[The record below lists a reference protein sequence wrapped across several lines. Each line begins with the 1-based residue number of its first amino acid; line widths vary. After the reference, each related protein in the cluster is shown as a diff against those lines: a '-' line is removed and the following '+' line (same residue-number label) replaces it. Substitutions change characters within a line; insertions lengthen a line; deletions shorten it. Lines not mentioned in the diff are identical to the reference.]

1 MTGRN
6 FLVTAEAGIHRI
18 VQEEMKQQ
26 QFAGASIRILH
37 KGVPIFCGNYG
48 YADREAGSVVRD
60 DTIFRLYSLSKPIA
74 AAAAYIQ
81 IERGLLDLED
91 PVARYLPAFAKMQVY
106 TVKGLVP
113 AKRPILVRELL
124 SMTSGLVYPDPD
136 PAGEYMREV
145 FTRAGIRSQ
154 NGNSMTTAEVIDAIA
169 EKPLAFQPGEQWRY
183 GTGTDVM
190 GRIIEVTA
198 GMRLGEF
205 YWNEIFEPLGMKD
218 TGFYVPKEKTDRLAQ
233 LYSVEEN
240 EDHSQRLVIERERT
254 LGLTD
259 CLSPPAYESAGAG
272 LLSTIRDYAKFA
284 VMLSGNKERKG
295 TEILGRK
302 TLELML
308 RPQLTKEQEKTI
320 YFEHLKGYGYGNFMR
335 FYKEANEAASSGSP
349 GEFGWDGWTGPYM
362 AVNREE
368 DFVLLFMTQRCGY
381 CNPAFIRK
389 LRNIAYAL
397 L

>member
-18 VQEEMKQQ
+18 VQEEMKKQ
-26 QFAGASIRILH
+26 QFTGASIRILH

-205 YWNEIFEPLGMKD
+205 YRNEIFEPLGMKD

-320 YFEHLKGYGYGNFMR
+320 YFEHLKGYSYGNFMR
-335 FYKEANEAASSGSP
+335 FYKEANETASSGSP

>member
-1 MTGRN
+1 MK
-6 FLVTAEAGIHRI
+6 
-18 VQEEMKQQ
+18 KQQ
-26 QFAGASIRILH
+26 FTGASIRILH

-183 GTGTDVM
+183 GNGTDVM

-205 YWNEIFEPLGMKD
+205 YRNELFEPLGMKD

-320 YFEHLKGYGYGNFMR
+320 YFEHLKGYSYGNFMR
-335 FYKEANEAASSGSP
+335 FYKEANETASSGSP

>member
-26 QFAGASIRILH
+26 QFTGASIRILH

-154 NGNSMTTAEVIDAIA
+154 NGNSMTTAEVIDAMA

-205 YWNEIFEPLGMKD
+205 YRNEIFEPLGMKD

-320 YFEHLKGYGYGNFMR
+320 YFEHLKGYSYGNFMR

>member
-205 YWNEIFEPLGMKD
+205 YRNEIFEPLGMKD

-320 YFEHLKGYGYGNFMR
+320 YFEHLKGYSYGNFMR

>member
-205 YWNEIFEPLGMKD
+205 YRNEIFEPLGMKD

>member
-154 NGNSMTTAEVIDAIA
+154 NGNSMTTAEVIDAMA

-205 YWNEIFEPLGMKD
+205 YRNEIFEPLGMKD

-320 YFEHLKGYGYGNFMR
+320 YFEHLKGYSYGNFMR

>member
-26 QFAGASIRILH
+26 QFTGASIRILH

-205 YWNEIFEPLGMKD
+205 YRNEIFEPLGMKD

-320 YFEHLKGYGYGNFMR
+320 YFEHLKGYSYGNFMR
-335 FYKEANEAASSGSP
+335 FYKEANETASSGSP